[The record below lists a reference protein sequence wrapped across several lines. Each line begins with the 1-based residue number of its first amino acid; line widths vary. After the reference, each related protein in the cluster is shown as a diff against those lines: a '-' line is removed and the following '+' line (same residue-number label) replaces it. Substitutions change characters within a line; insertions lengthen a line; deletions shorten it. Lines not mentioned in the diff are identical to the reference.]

1 MLFVV
6 DDPSEGVLNYVT
18 RHKNKVI
25 PYSNQVQIRLNT
37 PSTAQKFHPEG
48 IKVKIRI
55 WKNHFFIFY
64 CGTPHSKTPYG
75 MERVKL
81 NLEFLFKASP
91 TILYKFFTTP
101 SCLIRWFCDEV
112 DIQNNTFTFIWSGSE
127 EVAFLVEEVEDELV
141 RFQWED
147 AEDEEEFLE
156 FRISKSPV
164 TGETILEITDFC
176 DEDEMDDQRQYW
188 ESQISLLRKETGG

>member
-1 MLFVV
+1 
-6 DDPSEGVLNYVT
+6 
-18 RHKNKVI
+18 
-25 PYSNQVQIRLNT
+25 
-37 PSTAQKFHPEG
+37 
-48 IKVKIRI
+48 
-55 WKNHFFIFY
+55 
-64 CGTPHSKTPYG
+64 

-112 DIQNNTFTFIWSGSE
+112 DIQGNTFTFIWSGSE
-127 EVAFLVEEVEDELV
+127 EIAFLSEDVEDELIK
-141 RFQWED
+141 FHWED
-147 AEDEEEFLE
+147 ADDEKEFLE

-176 DEDEMDDQRQYW
+176 DEDELDDQRQYW
-188 ESQISLLRKETGG
+188 ESQIAQLQKETGG